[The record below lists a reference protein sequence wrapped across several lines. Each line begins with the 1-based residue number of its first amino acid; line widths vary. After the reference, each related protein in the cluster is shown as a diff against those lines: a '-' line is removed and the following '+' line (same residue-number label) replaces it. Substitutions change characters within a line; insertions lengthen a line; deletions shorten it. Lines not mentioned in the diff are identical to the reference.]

1 MGTRMFIVDDHP
13 AVRLGLRSLIS
24 QEDDFE
30 IVGEAASIGEALE
43 KVRALQPEIAIVD
56 ISFEKG
62 RDGLELVQQLSG
74 EVKILVCS
82 YHDERLFAERALAA
96 GARGYIQKSEV
107 LDEVVNALRRIRKGE
122 VYLSQRMSQHL
133 LRMIGHKREDGI
145 SLMDLTNREL
155 EVFKLLGIGCETWEV
170 AERLNLSPKTV
181 AKHYENIMAK
191 LNIQSKA
198 KLLYHAVIWT
208 REEQNSA

>member
-1 MGTRMFIVDDHP
+1 MFIVDDHP

>member
-1 MGTRMFIVDDHP
+1 MFIVDDHP

-30 IVGEAASIGEALE
+30 IIGEAASIGEALE
-43 KVRALQPEIAIVD
+43 RVPALRPEIAIVD
-56 ISFEKG
+56 ISFDRG
-62 RDGLELVQQLSG
+62 RDGLELVQQLSS

-107 LDEVVNALRRIRKGE
+107 LDEVVNALRRIRRGDI
-122 VYLSQRMSQHL
+122 YLSPRMSQHL
-133 LRMIGHKREDGI
+133 LRMIGHKREDGAGS
-145 SLMDLTNREL
+145 SLIELTSREL
-155 EVFKLLGIGCETWEV
+155 EVFRLLGNGCETREV
-170 AERLNLSPKTV
+170 AARLSLSPKTV
-181 AKHYENIMAK
+181 AKHCENIMVK
-191 LNIQSKA
+191 LNIQSKT

-208 REEQNSA
+208 REEQNSR

>member
-1 MGTRMFIVDDHP
+1 
-13 AVRLGLRSLIS
+13 VRLGLRSLIS